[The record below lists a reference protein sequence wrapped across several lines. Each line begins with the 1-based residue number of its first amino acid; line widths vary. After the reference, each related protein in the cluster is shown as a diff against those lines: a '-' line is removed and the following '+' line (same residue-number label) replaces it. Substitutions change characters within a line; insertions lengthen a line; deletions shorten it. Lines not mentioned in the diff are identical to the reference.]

1 MRLVNL
7 RHFIVATLVAGTLAS
22 SAYSQNTTEGEAI
35 YHSVCFSCHG
45 KNLEGATGPKLTDG
59 TWLHGASD
67 EQLLASLSN
76 GFLEKGMPGFK
87 GVYSEAALNSVVEY
101 IKSKRQGFTDLNY
114 KVYENVSEDAFSF
127 EDVAELRVSS
137 EGSLRDGI
145 INSTLPEI
153 ESYAMYFEGTL
164 LAPNEETRLLEINA
178 GWRNEIRVR
187 IDGREFDGKLAMSTI
202 LKAGQKFEL
211 LFLRRNPRTD
221 LRIEL
226 TGDNEIEPL
235 STASVAH
242 SRKTELFLTA
252 KDQPFVVRK
261 SIDRIPNKSIAVG
274 FPDLLSYAYHA
285 PTGSI
290 VGVWKGGSLNIGPNV
305 IGRGQESSRPVD
317 RWIFADDRGLT
328 ISIDGKEREF
338 KLQEYTRGNSPTFY
352 SQSGK
357 YQLKLSALPISQSLL
372 NVSYTLSGK
381 RPKSVSIHIPDGL
394 RVTSEDG
401 QFSGDQLVMS
411 PSALTSFSLNISE

>member
-1 MRLVNL
+1 MRLLNL
-7 RHFIVATLVAGTLAS
+7 YTCMLATLMAGFIPQI
-22 SAYSQNTTEGEAI
+22 AYSQNTTEGEAI

-59 TWLHGASD
+59 TWLHGSSD
-67 EQLLASLSN
+67 KQLLASLSN

-87 GVYSEAALNSVVEY
+87 GVYSEEALATVVEY

-114 KVYENVSEDAFSF
+114 KVYENVSENAFSF
-127 EDVAELRVSS
+127 EDLAELRVSS

-164 LAPNEETRLLEINA
+164 LAPNDETRLLEIHA

-187 IDGREFDGKLAMSTI
+187 IDGREFDEKLAMSTK
-202 LKAGQKFEL
+202 LKPGQKFEL
-211 LFLRRNPRTD
+211 IFLRKNPRTD

-226 TGDNEIEPL
+226 SGDNEIDPL
-235 STASVAH
+235 SSASVAH

-252 KDQPFVVRK
+252 KNLPFVVRK
-261 SIDRIPNKSIAVG
+261 SIDRVPNKSIAVG
-274 FPDLLSYAYHA
+274 FPDLLTYAYHA

-290 VGVWKGGSLNIGPNV
+290 VGIWKGGSLNIGPNV

-317 RWIFADDRGLT
+317 RWIFADDRGLR
-328 ISIDGKEREF
+328 IFIDGKEREF
-338 KLQEYTRGNSPTFY
+338 KLQEYSRGNAPTFY

-357 YQLKLSALPISQSLL
+357 YQLTLSALPISQSLL

-381 RPKSVSIHIPDGL
+381 RPKSVSINVPEGL
-394 RVTSEDG
+394 AVSSEDG
-401 QFSGDQLVMS
+401 QLSNGQLEIS